1 MIFYTFNTLDAF
13 SHKQL
18 SVELFEF
25 RRWVLPG
32 WFHTSLMKYA
42 ESTNFHETVKMKNAC
57 SCVKKKNEL
66 KLCYGCFVMGVC
78 DLCSFLCMQIGVC
91 RTRYGVAGVAS
102 VSFWLDDHL
111 WGANFKS
118 PRWWWVMSSS
128 PSPLSELNGQA
139 IGVTFHFYEF
149 IFFFK
154 DAMFVKKSCFNKTFS
169 FDFLNFYL
177 FFTVFLKPKREVFV
191 CVSVH
196 KFPNNIKT
204 AWKCSWRKLKA
215 SYLT

>member
-1 MIFYTFNTLDAF
+1 MHVVV
-13 SHKQL
+13 S
-18 SVELFEF
+18 
-25 RRWVLPG
+25 
-32 WFHTSLMKYA
+32 
-42 ESTNFHETVKMKNAC
+42 
-57 SCVKKKNEL
+57 KKNEL

-139 IGVTFHFYEF
+139 IGVTCHFYEF
-149 IFFFK
+149 IFFFLRMPCLLRNLALTK
-154 DAMFVKKSCFNKTFS
+154 R
-169 FDFLNFYL
+169 FYL
-177 FFTVFLKPKREVFV
+177 ISSIFIFFLQCSSNLSERSLSVFLCTNFQ
-191 CVSVH
+191 
-196 KFPNNIKT
+196 II
-204 AWKCSWRKLKA
+204 
-215 SYLT
+215 

>member
-1 MIFYTFNTLDAF
+1 
-13 SHKQL
+13 
-18 SVELFEF
+18 
-25 RRWVLPG
+25 
-32 WFHTSLMKYA
+32 
-42 ESTNFHETVKMKNAC
+42 
-57 SCVKKKNEL
+57 
-66 KLCYGCFVMGVC
+66 MGVC

-139 IGVTFHFYEF
+139 IGVTCHFYEF
-149 IFFFK
+149 IFFLRMPCLLRNLALTK
-154 DAMFVKKSCFNKTFS
+154 R
-169 FDFLNFYL
+169 FYL
-177 FFTVFLKPKREVFV
+177 ISSIFLFFFTVFLKPKREVFV

-204 AWKCSWRKLKA
+204 AWKFSWRKLKA